1 LAYAVMQGVTVWGR
15 RPDAEVTQLACLM
28 AAVACF
34 LNLQLKRAW
43 DAWQAGRWQGGEI
56 SQRPGYTNHAF
67 RLRNDHSCH
76 RNTSSRNW
84 TL

>member
-1 LAYAVMQGVTVWGR
+1 MMFPGCGR
-15 RPDAEVTQLACLM
+15 LLPHP
-28 AAVACF
+28 
-34 LNLQLKRAW
+34 QLKRAW